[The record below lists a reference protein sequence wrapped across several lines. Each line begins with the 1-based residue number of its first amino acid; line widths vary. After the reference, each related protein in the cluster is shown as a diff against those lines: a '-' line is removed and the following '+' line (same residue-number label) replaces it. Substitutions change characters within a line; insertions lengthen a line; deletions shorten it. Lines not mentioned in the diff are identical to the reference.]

1 MSWLKMKRDSYRKT
15 QLEVAQEADI
25 SLSFYSLIENNLRRP
40 SPDVAKRIAKVL
52 GFQDEWY
59 RLLETKPVNPASSKN

>member
-1 MSWLKMKRDSYRKT
+1 MSWLRMKRDQYRKT
-15 QLEVAQEADI
+15 QVEVSKEAKI

-52 GFQDEWY
+52 GFEDEWY
-59 RLLETKPVNPASSKN
+59 RLRNK